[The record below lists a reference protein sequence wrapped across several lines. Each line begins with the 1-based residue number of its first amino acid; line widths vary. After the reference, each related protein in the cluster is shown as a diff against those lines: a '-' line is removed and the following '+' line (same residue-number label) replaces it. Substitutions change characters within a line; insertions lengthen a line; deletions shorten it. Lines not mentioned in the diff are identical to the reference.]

1 MDKFDKLAQDDNYLI
16 IDKYYQFVNNNKP
29 IRSRLYNDFL
39 EFIDDEEL
47 IEQFYK
53 SKIRGELE
61 EFTPEER
68 EQLWE
73 AIQNETY

>member
-39 EFIDDEEL
+39 EFIDD
-47 IEQFYK
+47 
-53 SKIRGELE
+53 
-61 EFTPEER
+61 
-68 EQLWE
+68 
-73 AIQNETY
+73 